1 MTGLHDLW
9 LGEAAP
15 VYGPR
20 KSSTTLFQTLLHD
33 GEELVVYPVELKLKF
48 ILNKARLM

>member
-1 MTGLHDLW
+1 MSGLHDRW

-20 KSSTTLFQTLLHD
+20 KSSITLFQTLLHD
-33 GEELVVYPVELKLKF
+33 GEELFVYPVELKLKF
-48 ILNKARLM
+48 ILSKAQLM